1 MADRIE
7 VSKATATVALGIA
20 DTAQISKI
28 VAYLLLVPG
37 TEDGEP
43 PERQA
48 HVFSQILRRP

>member
-7 VSKATATVALGIA
+7 VSKSTATVALGIA
-20 DTAQISKI
+20 DNIHVSKV